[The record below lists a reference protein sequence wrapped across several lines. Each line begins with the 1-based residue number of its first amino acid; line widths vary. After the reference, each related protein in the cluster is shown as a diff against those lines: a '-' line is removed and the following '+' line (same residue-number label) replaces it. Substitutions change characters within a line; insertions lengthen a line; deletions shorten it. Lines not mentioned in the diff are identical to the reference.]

1 MLVCGMPK
9 RASLAAPE
17 LAAARIDAR
26 ARGENFPVASF
37 LAPAWAR
44 PHLRAIYGFARLVDT
59 LGDEAPGDRL
69 ALLDELERELDGP
82 PKADVMRRLHATIE
96 ARSLPLDPFRRLIE
110 ANRIDQRKARYETWD
125 EVREY
130 CTYSADPVGR
140 LVLGV
145 YGRLDEPS
153 LVELSDAVCTG
164 LQLVNF
170 LQDPPRDLKLGRVY
184 LPQEDLRRFSVAED
198 ELAGPG
204 SERFRSLARFESE
217 RARSLLSRG
226 FPLAHALGGRAGR
239 SVALFARGG
248 IAALEAL
255 ERADYDVF
263 TRRPSPSAFAFG
275 RLALVEL
282 SRPSEKASAYSQAL
296 RITRR
301 EARSFAWGIRVL
313 PRSKRRAVAALY
325 AFARRVDDIADHGS
339 LATEERRRRLE
350 SCRAAVEG
358 LPESPDGDL
367 VLVALADAVARYKIP
382 RQTLLDLVDG
392 GLMDVDRTRYE
403 SWEELR
409 EYCRRVAGAVGIAC
423 AAVYGPSE
431 PDEAMRYA
439 ETLGL
444 ALQQI
449 NIIRD
454 VREDWRL
461 GRVYLPQDEL
471 ERFGVTEADI
481 EAGRTGPEW
490 RALMEQQAARAEQLL
505 AEGLQLLR
513 YLDLR
518 SALGVRSFAGTY
530 RVLLEQMRAS
540 GYEVFDVRPRLSAAE
555 KVRAVVAR

>member
-1 MLVCGMPK
+1 MPK

-26 ARGENFPVASF
+26 ARGENFPVASL
-37 LAPAWAR
+37 LAPGWAR

-59 LGDEAPGDRL
+59 LGDEASGDRL
-69 ALLDELERELDGP
+69 ALLDELELELAGP
-82 PKADVMRRLHATIE
+82 PETEVMRRLHVTIE
-96 ARSLPLDPFRRLIE
+96 ARSLPLEPFRRLIE
-110 ANRIDQRKARYETWD
+110 ANRIDQGKARYETWD

-145 YGRLDEPS
+145 YGRLDEPA
-153 LVELSDAVCTG
+153 LVEMSDAVCTG

-170 LQDPPRDLKLGRVY
+170 LQDPPRDLELGRVY
-184 LPQEDLRRFSVAED
+184 LPQEDLRRFAVTEG

-217 RARSLLSRG
+217 RARELLSRG
-226 FPLAHALGGRAGR
+226 FPLARALGGRPGR

-248 IAALEAL
+248 LAALEAL

-263 TRRPSPSAFAFG
+263 TRRPSPSAFALG
-275 RLALVEL
+275 RVALQEL
-282 SRPSEKASAYSQAL
+282 SCPSETANAYAQAL

-301 EARSFAWGIRVL
+301 EARSFAWGIRLL

-325 AFARRVDDIADHGS
+325 AFARRVDDIADDGS
-339 LATEERRRRLE
+339 LAAEERRSRLE

-358 LPESPDGDL
+358 LPEGPDGDL
-367 VLVALADAVARYKIP
+367 VLVALADAVVRYEIP
-382 RQTLLDLVDG
+382 RQALLDLVEG
-392 GLMDVDRTRYE
+392 GLMDVDRKRYAT
-403 SWEELR
+403 WEELR

-431 PDEAMRYA
+431 PEKAMRYA
-439 ETLGL
+439 EALGL

-454 VREDWRL
+454 VGEDWRL

-471 ERFGVTEADI
+471 QRFGVSEADI

-490 RALMEQQAARAEQLL
+490 RELMEHQALRAEQLL

-513 YLDLR
+513 HLDPR

-530 RVLLEQMRAS
+530 RALLDQMRAS
-540 GYEVFDVRPRLSAAE
+540 GYEVFDVPPRLSTAE
-555 KVRAVVAR
+555 KVRAVVSR